1 MAMKIDQSRI
11 DSGDLTP
18 QEIYYLQSRGRLPS
32 HISPVSKNAATG
44 ELTSAGLHP
53 VLEALTIEETE
64 ALLKDK
70 IRKRDESAGKMGDK
84 GGIVDK
90 YDDEIEAE
98 ENEIIRNRVKEM
110 LASHTEQDEAEVAE
124 ANPEADETAEGLEEP
139 MPEDP
144 EVENYVEDYDEGWSN
159 SSRRTELA
167 RRNLSVNGG
176 KAELIDRLLRSD
188 RGELTEADNPPAM

>member
-32 HISPVSKNAATG
+32 HISPVSKDAATG
-44 ELTSAGLHP
+44 ELRASGLHP
-53 VLEALTIEETE
+53 ILEALTIEETE
-64 ALLKDK
+64 ALLADK
-70 IRKRDESAGKMGDK
+70 IRKRDQSAATIRDK
-84 GGIVDK
+84 GGIVEK
-90 YDDEIEAE
+90 YDDEIQAE
-98 ENEIIRNRVKEM
+98 ENELMRQRVRAM
-110 LASHTEQDEAEVAE
+110 LDSHTEQDLVETAE
-124 ANPEADETAEGLEEP
+124 ANPEADETAEALEEP

-144 EVENYVEDYDEGWSN
+144 EVAGYVEDYEDGWSN
-159 SSRRTELA
+159 VARRTELA

-188 RGELTEADNPPAM
+188 RDELTEADNPPAM